1 MENSKL
7 EMLSGMVTSA
17 LAKIIDENSKSD
29 FTVADVMAKCSTN
42 ESVEEFNNSV
52 DFRIQLIDKL
62 LDEFFCDVMEQWKI
76 GENWTRGFTVTNF
89 KTWFDSLDDTSKD
102 QVVEY
107 VGGGEINQSS
117 VASWL
122 HNQSISDVGDTI
134 EAAGITNDICEY
146 YEDDILDDWFDN
158 ADAEDIKT
166 RASSYTWD
174 NIETD
179 IKEMCKDAID
189 NI

>member
-7 EMLSGMVTSA
+7 EMLSTMVTSA

-62 LDEFFCDVMEQWKI
+62 L
-76 GENWTRGFTVTNF
+76 TVTNF

-102 QVVEY
+102 QVIEY
-107 VGGGEINQSS
+107 VGGRELSQSS

-134 EAAGITNDICEY
+134 EAAGITDDICEY
-146 YEDDILDDWFDN
+146 YKDDILDDWFDN

-166 RASSYTWD
+166 RASSYVWD
-174 NIETD
+174 NIEAD
-179 IKEMCKDAID
+179 IKDRCKDAID